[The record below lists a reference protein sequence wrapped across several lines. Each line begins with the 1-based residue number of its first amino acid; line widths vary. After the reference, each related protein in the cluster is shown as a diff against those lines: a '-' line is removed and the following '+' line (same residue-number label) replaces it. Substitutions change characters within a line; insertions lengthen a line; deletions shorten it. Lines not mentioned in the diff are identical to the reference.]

1 MKKLMLLFLL
11 CFVID
16 QTFAQKQTFDLT
28 TFTVPK
34 GWDKKEG
41 KDAIQLSKHDEK
53 SDSYCLITLYK
64 STLGTADAK
73 ENFEMAWTTLV
84 KETITVSTAP
94 EMQPAATEN
103 GWEMQS
109 GHAPY
114 ESESTKGVAMLITAS
129 CAEKMV
135 NMIILTNT
143 AVYEKE
149 MTAFIESMSLKKL
162 ETLPVVHPEDT
173 QQSTDTSKE
182 TFDLIT
188 YTPPKGWTKNIEET
202 LVSYTI
208 TDSKT
213 NSWCRMMVIK
223 STISKGSIEADFE
236 SEWQTLVVKNY
247 QTTGQLKE
255 NETQEADG
263 WKIKAGTGKFTFDKS
278 ECSAMLTT
286 ASGYDRCVS
295 IVAVANNRNYINQI
309 QAFIESIDLIKPEL
323 ATPPA
328 VIANTDENSI
338 IGTWVRSAS
347 NQSND
352 AVNNGISGNIKN
364 QYTFNADGTYTF
376 YTKTFQ
382 YTFNKLLLT
391 RESGTY
397 KIEGENIT
405 INPKKSVIEAWSKGT
420 VIESDGRKSETD
432 KWGKFLSSQNR
443 KLEKVTYTF
452 TKHYFAGIQEWN
464 LVLQAD
470 RTTERDGPFSS
481 NTTFNNAW
489 YYAEGKYPIEL
500 PK

>member
-1 MKKLMLLFLL
+1 MKKILLLFL
-11 CFVID
+11 VIIFAEN
-16 QTFAQKQTFDLT
+16 TFAQKQTFDLT

-34 GWDKKEG
+34 GWEKKEG

-53 SDSYCLITLYK
+53 SDGYCLITLYK
-64 STLGTADAK
+64 STPGSADAK
-73 ENFEMAWTTLV
+73 ENFDMAWTALV

-103 GWEMQS
+103 GWEIQS

-114 ESESTKGVAMLITAS
+114 ESEGNKGVAMLVTAS
-129 CAEKMV
+129 AAEKMV

-162 ETLPVVHPEDT
+162 ETLPVAHPENT

-202 LVSYTI
+202 SVSYTI

-213 NSWCRMMVIK
+213 NSWCRIMVIK

-247 QTTGQLKE
+247 QITGQPKE

-309 QAFIESIDLIKPEL
+309 QAFIESIDLVKPEL
-323 ATPPA
+323 ATPPE
-328 VIANTDENSI
+328 VVANTDENSI
-338 IGTWVRSAS
+338 IGTWVKSIDD
-347 NQSND
+347 QSGYS
-352 AVNNGISGNIKN
+352 VKNGIGGNIKS
-364 QYTFNADGTYTF
+364 QYTFNTDSTYTF
-376 YTKTFQ
+376 YTKTFRM
-382 YTFNKLLLT
+382 TFNKLLLV

-397 KIEGENIT
+397 IPSIKDNIT
-405 INPKKSVIEAWSKGT
+405 QISVNPQKSIIEEWSKENGT
-420 VIESDGRKSETD
+420 DN
-432 KWGKFLSSQNR
+432 WGKLLSTQNR
-443 KLEKVTYTF
+443 PLEKVTYGF
-452 TKHYFAGIQEWN
+452 FKHYAAGVQKWYV
-464 LVLQAD
+464 VLESFS
-470 RTTERDGPFSS
+470 TTQRDGPYNGGSL
-481 NTTFNNAW
+481 FNNTW
-489 YYAEGKYPIEL
+489 MYGFEDYPIKL